1 MATEPTAAERIAHP
15 TARAMQA
22 WASDG
27 SVDVQEGRAMGQRTG
42 PRADADWNMTQPSE
56 VVLAGREAA
65 FKVRR
70 VLVDFQHQVS
80 RYATRLGRLMPLLAW
95 LRGLLEERTAALS
108 NAKRETEA
116 QLDSLPADLAAHRQD
131 TRRGARL
138 GLLLVVLLGIGD
150 VAFFEAVLEMA
161 GLSTLTTWAI
171 ACVVG
176 LGQLMSMHMV
186 GDLFAQSS
194 AAWRRARLL
203 VVALVIPAAALIV
216 TTAILRADY
225 SASQEALAG
234 ASSGFAPFGV
244 MVVAYAAIQA
254 LLDALAFALG
264 AKFGNPLVKAVTSAR
279 AADRRL
285 ATSCIVLAWGVQRI
299 DGRRAALLAAGL
311 GWCEKAKA
319 IAKEQWESGA
329 ARIVAV
335 YVGIGENAAE
345 EARSVFADQLA
356 ANGGGAAQKALDHAL
371 EDVLDEIERARLR
384 LEVAAGASQ
393 ADTANGSNHNG
404 NNHHGSDRISLK
416 RVKKAS

>member
-1 MATEPTAAERIAHP
+1 MTTEPAAAERIARP

-22 WASDG
+22 WENDG
-27 SVDVQEGRAMGQRTG
+27 RVDVEEGRAMGQRTG
-42 PRADADWNMTQPSE
+42 PRTDADWNMTQPSE

-65 FKVRR
+65 FKIRR
-70 VLVDFQHQVS
+70 VLVDFQHQVC

-108 NAKRETEA
+108 NARGETEA
-116 QLDSLPADLAAHRQD
+116 QLESLPDDLASHRQD

-138 GLLLVVLLGIGD
+138 GLLLVMLLGIGD

-161 GLSTLTTWAI
+161 GLPTLTTWAI

-176 LGQLMSMHMV
+176 LGQLMALHMI
-186 GDLFAQSS
+186 GDLFAQSP

-203 VVALVIPAAALIV
+203 VVALVVPAVALVV

-225 SASQEALAG
+225 SISQEALAG
-234 ASSGFAPFGV
+234 GSSGFAPFGV
-244 MVVAYAAIQA
+244 MIVAYAAIQA

-264 AKFGNPLVKAVTSAR
+264 AKFGNPMVKGITSAR
-279 AADRRL
+279 AAEHRL
-285 ATSCIVLAWGVQRI
+285 ELGCVVLAWGVQRM

-329 ARIVAV
+329 ARITAA
-335 YVGIGENAAE
+335 YSGIEESAPE

-356 ANGGGAAQKALDHAL
+356 ANGGGAAQRVLDDAL
-371 EDVLDEIERARLR
+371 EDVLDEIEQARQR
-384 LEVAAGASQ
+384 LALAGGAAEAETTH
-393 ADTANGSNHNG
+393 DDNHNG
-404 NNHHGSDRISLK
+404 NGHHGSERISLN
-416 RVKKAS
+416 RVKRAP